1 MPLFRRFGRPGLL
14 GSVTRT
20 EIVAGTPAMTAR
32 VVGRSLARPDWTAFT
47 KDLHILD
54 DMHSAGHI
62 TDDEFNTAKARLFAA
77 K

>member
-1 MPLFRRFGRPGLL
+1 
-14 GSVTRT
+14 
-20 EIVAGTPAMTAR
+20 MTAR